1 MYEELQKQ
9 YEQLEL
15 DDKNALLIYKSRL
28 FMFINQIDLIL
39 SSKEMLAKYEE
50 KYKDI
55 KKINTPSRKMETR

>member
-39 SSKEMLAKYEE
+39 SSNEMLAKYEE

-55 KKINTPSRKMETR
+55 KKNNMCARK

>member
-55 KKINTPSRKMETR
+55 KK